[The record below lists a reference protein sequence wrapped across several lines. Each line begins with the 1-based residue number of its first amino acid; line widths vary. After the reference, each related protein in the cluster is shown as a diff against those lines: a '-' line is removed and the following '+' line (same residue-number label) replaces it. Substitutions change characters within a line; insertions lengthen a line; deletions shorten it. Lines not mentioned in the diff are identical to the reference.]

1 MAILVDEL
9 REYPD
14 VSLPFTTWCHMASD
28 RDFDELH
35 AFAER
40 LGLRRR
46 WFQRD
51 HYDLPAHGR
60 AAAVALGASEVHASE
75 LLERM
80 AGPRGDRAR
89 RRGRRAGG
97 VLWLAGADAPAVL
110 RYPLGALVLI
120 GGAGGERLA
129 RGHPTLALDAARPD
143 PAAVAAGLRAGAGAV
158 AVVDPGAARGLARAA
173 GAPAHLLLLAAAD
186 GRRPR
191 DPAPFAS
198 ITITDAAAAQRLG
211 RISFSATLGR
221 A

>member
-1 MAILVDEL
+1 VAILVDEL

-14 VSLPFTTWCHMASD
+14 VRLPFTTWCHMASD

-35 AFAER
+35 AFAAR

-60 AAAVALGASEVHASE
+60 AAAVALGALEVGSGE

-89 RRGRRAGG
+89 RRGRRPRG
-97 VLWLAGADAPAVL
+97 VLRLTGPDGPAVL
-110 RYPLGALVLI
+110 RYPRGALVLV
-120 GGAGGERLA
+120 GGAGCERLA
-129 RGHPTLALDAARPD
+129 RG
-143 PAAVAAGLRAGAGAV
+143 GAV
-158 AVVDPGAARGLARAA
+158 AVAGLDHAHRLA
-173 GAPAHLLLLAAAD
+173 GAEAHLVLLGTQD
-186 GRRPR
+186 GWGGH

-198 ITITDAAAAQRLG
+198 VTIADAEAAGRLA
-211 RISFSATLGR
+211 RISFTA